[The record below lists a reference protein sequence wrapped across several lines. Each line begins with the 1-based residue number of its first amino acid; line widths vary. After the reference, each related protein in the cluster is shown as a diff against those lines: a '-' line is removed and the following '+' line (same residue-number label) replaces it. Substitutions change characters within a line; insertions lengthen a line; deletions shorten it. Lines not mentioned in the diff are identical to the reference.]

1 MTPHPETHRHAAAH
15 SGPGRPRAYDEAVVL
30 LAALEVFRRQ
40 GFEATSLDDLT
51 AAMGISRS
59 SLYAAFGSK
68 QDVLLAAL
76 KAYSGRALE
85 ALREIAAAPG
95 GTAVPAMLAA
105 LANPSGGK
113 HGCLLVNCITEL
125 APQNEDVADLG
136 RRHLEAIE
144 QMIAETL
151 SPDAPRL
158 ALDRARAL
166 TALAIGTLTLRKSGL
181 PADHIDA
188 ALGQGLAGLLQIPL
202 DAGAHPP
209 SG

>member
-1 MTPHPETHRHAAAH
+1 MTPRADTARSAGAQA
-15 SGPGRPRAYDEAVVL
+15 GPGRPRAYDEAEVL
-30 LAALEVFRRQ
+30 MAALEVFRRQ

-51 AAMGISRS
+51 GAMGISRS

-76 KAYSGRALE
+76 RTYSAKALA
-85 ALREIAAAPG
+85 ALRDIAAADRAG
-95 GTAVPAMLAA
+95 AVPAMLTA
-105 LANPSGGK
+105 LANPSGGP

-125 APQNEDVADLG
+125 APQNEEVADLG

-144 QMIAETL
+144 RMVADSL
-151 SPDAPRL
+151 GPDGSPV

-181 PADHIDA
+181 PAGQIEA
-188 ALGQGLAGLLQIPL
+188 ALVQGIAALV
-202 DAGAHPP
+202 PP
-209 SG
+209 SPRSS